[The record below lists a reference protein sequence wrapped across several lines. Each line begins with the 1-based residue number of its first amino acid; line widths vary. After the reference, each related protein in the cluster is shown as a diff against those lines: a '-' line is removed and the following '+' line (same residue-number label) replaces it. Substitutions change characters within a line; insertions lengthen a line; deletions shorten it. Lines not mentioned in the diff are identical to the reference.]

1 MVEQAHRFPIHAR
14 HEGLVRELR
23 DAEILHGSVII
34 ETCGGPISY
43 VECEFDED
51 VIRIS
56 AFLYESDVAAV
67 ISN

>member
-1 MVEQAHRFPIHAR
+1 
-14 HEGLVRELR
+14 VRELR